1 MEQAEIVELE
11 LPGGG
16 AVLVRALPMPPE
28 RGADDLDTDGPG
40 GGPANVGLRD
50 ALSFGTVTTTLR
62 GAATGIRDALQ
73 SVAPDVVEA
82 EIGLEFAMKGSQ
94 LLCLLVDGESKATL
108 RVRMEWRNGS
118 VAGGQP
124 ATG

>member
-1 MEQAEIVELE
+1 V
-11 LPGGG
+11 
-16 AVLVRALPMPPE
+16 PPE
-28 RGADDLDTDGPG
+28 PGADDLDADG
-40 GGPANVGLRD
+40 GGPANVGLRE
-50 ALSFGTVTTTLR
+50 ALSFGAVTTALR

-73 SVAPDVVEA
+73 AVAPDVVEA

-108 RVRMEWRNGS
+108 RVRMEWHNGS

-124 ATG
+124 GSG